1 MMNDVNKRIDN
12 YKLQKDS
19 LGDYN
24 YTVSNLGTQIQEF
37 EKFEIVRS
45 LINIIRNANETK
57 VTSAIYKCN
66 KI

>member
-1 MMNDVNKRIDN
+1 MNDVNKRIDN